1 MSADKEVQL
10 HFKAYYHQS
19 EAMDVYIKDKSNLRI
34 FSYENPTSK
43 CQGSRKY
50 IATDLSEFVK
60 WYLNTKE
67 EIRNFYEIIPID
79 TPCRLYF
86 DLEYPKEQNPDTD
99 SREVFDK
106 FCLTVKDLLKSEYNI
121 EVDIDKSFL
130 ILESSTPTK
139 FSLHVIVHLPEKQLF
154 SSNVEMKKFTDFLYI
169 TMLEKDIAL
178 VYNGKVNN
186 VGEKIKVPIF
196 DPAVYTK
203 NRNFRLYLS
212 CKLGKNVHLKL
223 ADWCKFYQCKNV
235 LKPVDVQIFFDSLCV
250 PRFYDKCQILPEY
263 NVDVEVVKEKIPKA
277 KATGRAVLNNVCK
290 ANNDYCEFLKNGY
303 GRTSPFASLEKFI
316 VGKSKEYVSTADIR
330 AWDLINVKKTGK
342 IKIIFHIKGSRY
354 CFHIGREHKS
364 NHVYWETYFDPDL
377 ICCQK
382 CFDRECHGKVSLGF
396 KIPKDVTEDVI
407 STLKEMDLY
416 RKPNDSF
423 SDSFHNA
430 ARDNVTLIDDEEIIT
445 ILDTDENKQ
454 SRKRNSTGILDSPAY
469 KIPRL
474 PDINKEIK
482 KTIGTQTNNE
492 FIVVD
497 GRIPTQ
503 NNDIFEVTGHNKE
516 SFSIDAPDSRLKTH
530 EIIIDED
537 EFMTDDD
544 SNSRLSIVSY
554 YTASEPDPLNDCFIN
569 STLSSL
575 NESSILNSSTR
586 LNPNQRNICIA
597 DSSGVIQTILETSY
611 DTTDNDNSPKTTNK
625 NIDNEESYKTPIKKY
640 TYRSP
645 RTLEE
650 AEFIR
655 KKCASS
661 EKCKTP
667 FKSPVVNK
675 RRDTTKYGRKSNRKS
690 LRKPLVFEPLK
701 R

>member
-1 MSADKEVQL
+1 MSADKDVQL

-19 EAMDVYIKDKSNLRI
+19 EAMDVYNKDKSNLRI

-50 IATDLSEFVK
+50 MTTELSKFVK

-86 DLEYPKEQNPDTD
+86 DLEYSKEQNPDVD
-99 SREVFDK
+99 SRELFDK

-121 EVDIDKSFL
+121 EVDIEKSFL
-130 ILESSTPTK
+130 ILESSTQTK
-139 FSLHVIVHLPEKQLF
+139 FSLHVIIHLPDQQLF

-186 VGEKIKVPIF
+186 IGEKIKVPIF

-212 CKLGKNVHLKL
+212 CKLGKNIYLKL
-223 ADWCKFYQCKNV
+223 SDWCKFYQCKNV
-235 LKPVDVQIFFDSLCV
+235 SKPVDVQIFFDSLCV
-250 PRFYDKCQILPEY
+250 PRFYDKCKILPEY
-263 NVDVEVVKEKIPKA
+263 NVDVEIVKEKIPKA
-277 KATGRAVLNNVCK
+277 KAAGRAVLNNICK
-290 ANNDYCEFLKNGY
+290 MNNDYCEFLKNGY

-316 VGKSKEYVSTADIR
+316 VGKNTEHVTTADIR
-330 AWDLINVKKTGK
+330 AWDIIKVKKTGK
-342 IKIIFHIKGSRY
+342 IKIIFHIKGCRY

-364 NHVYWETYFDPDL
+364 NHIYWETYFDPNL

-382 CFDRECHGKVSLGF
+382 CFDRECYGKVSLGF
-396 KIPKDVTEDVI
+396 KIPDDVAEDVTNA
-407 STLKEMDLY
+407 LKEMDFY
-416 RKPNDSF
+416 RKPFDSF
-423 SDSFHNA
+423 SDSFYDGM
-430 ARDNVTLIDDEEIIT
+430 RDNVTLIDDEEIMSN
-445 ILDTDENKQ
+445 LDTDENEK
-454 SRKRNSTGILDSPAY
+454 SRKRISTYVLGSPSY

-474 PDINKEIK
+474 PDINKDVRK
-482 KTIGTQTNNE
+482 SIGIQTNTD

-503 NNDIFEVTGHNKE
+503 NNNSFEVTGPNQE
-516 SFSIDAPDSRLKTH
+516 SFSIDTPDSRLKTH
-530 EIIIDED
+530 EVIIFGE
-537 EFMTDDD
+537 EYMTDDD
-544 SNSRLSIVSY
+544 SNSRLSNISY

-569 STLSSL
+569 STLSSM
-575 NESSILNSSTR
+575 NESSLLNSSTR

-597 DSSGVIQTILETSY
+597 DSSGVVQTILETSY
-611 DTTDNDNSPKTTNK
+611 DTTDNDNTPKK
-625 NIDNEESYKTPIKKY
+625 RIDNKESYGTPVKNY
-640 TYRSP
+640 TYQPP

-655 KKCASS
+655 KKCTSS
-661 EKCKTP
+661 EKCKIP

-675 RRDTTKYGRKSNRKS
+675 KRDAAENERKSNRKS
-690 LRKPLVFEPLK
+690 HRKPLRFE
-701 R
+701 